1 MGVMDLETRI
11 LTICLEFYKI
21 EGSSQTLYMDDGC
34 THSSFGK
41 GEVIP
46 SHVRPHQKK
55 GGIYAR
61 ETTQKTDM

>member
-41 GEVIP
+41 GEVMQEKQHKKQICEL
-46 SHVRPHQKK
+46 SKQAKQKN
-55 GGIYAR
+55 
-61 ETTQKTDM
+61 